1 MKLWPIVDE
10 NEVVIAFEVSKF
22 RIGLSEIEKLV
33 SSELK
38 LSVFQRFENVSSSAF
53 LLLQTLISKSSSSR
67 WAYIA

>member
-67 WAYIA
+67 FLP